1 MLQDIKHSDG
11 LKELLFFMFSSPSK
25 IYKHRLNSDL
35 QPSQAGSDIDKRIVT
50 FMLMIITVLLLL
62 NQFASAQ
69 KPADQLSL
77 PGMKDCNLLF
87 FLQCDP
93 DANTLVYELNYNSV
107 GKLHPDSPIKAS
119 WIRYGQDQKFRE
131 LTSIEKKF
139 AYGIQSKAIGNEEY
153 EIRLVAYKKIPLY
166 LKKSE
171 VDNKYHMYIKDEGKN
186 LLLKRVFVRINGGT
200 FRFPKVRYIDLIT
213 TNSATGMEIL
223 KRIRT

>member
-25 IYKHRLNSDL
+25 TYKHRLNNDL
-35 QPSQAGSDIDKRIVT
+35 APSQTANDTGKRTVI
-50 FMLMIITVLLLL
+50 FMLMFFTVLLLL
-62 NQFASAQ
+62 NQFTYAQ
-69 KPADQLSL
+69 KPADQHALSDI
-77 PGMKDCNLLF
+77 KDCNLLF

-93 DANTLVYELNYNSV
+93 DANILVYELNYGAG
-107 GKLHPDSPIKAS
+107 GKLHPERPIKAS
-119 WIRYGQDQKFRE
+119 WIRYDQDQKFRE
-131 LTSIEKKF
+131 PTRIEKKVL
-139 AYGIQSKAIGNEEY
+139 YGIQSKPIGNEEY
-153 EIRLVAYKKIPLY
+153 EIRLTAYKKMPLY
-166 LKKSE
+166 LKKSAS
-171 VDNKYHMYIKDEGKN
+171 DNKYHMYINDEGKN